1 MKIFSIVFFLFGSI
15 ISGWTQ
21 AVQSVAIPGSSV
33 SFNMISVPSGSF
45 LMGSPATELHRNADE
60 GPQVKV
66 KLDGFSIAETEVT
79 WELYE
84 LFTDK
89 EKRAALI
96 YSSELVKGNADAVIK
111 PSTPYLDPSYG
122 MGKYSFPATS
132 MTQYAALSFCKWL
145 SELTGEFYRLPTE
158 AEWEYACKAGTN
170 TAYSFGDDPSLLDQ
184 YAWSFNNSEDKYHPV
199 KSKKPNP
206 WGLYDMHGNVMEW
219 TLDQYQADYYA
230 TLGNATASPWR
241 RPDKLLPRTARGG
254 SWDENPPVLRSS
266 ARTSSNPS
274 WQRRDPQI
282 PKSFW
287 WCSDAP
293 FIGIRLVKPTIQPS
307 KEEQEE
313 FWSLV
318 LDEG

>member
-1 MKIFSIVFFLFGSI
+1 MKNILVVILFLLHA
-15 ISGWTQ
+15 ISAWTQ
-21 AVQSVAIPGSSV
+21 SVQSVSIPGSAV
-33 SFNMISVPSGSF
+33 SFNMIPVPAGSF
-45 LMGSPATELHRNADE
+45 MMGSPISELSRNMDE

-66 KLDGFSIAETEVT
+66 KLDGFLISETEVT
-79 WELYE
+79 WDLYE

-96 YSSELVKGNADAVIK
+96 YANEVIKTNADAIIK

-122 MGKYSFPATS
+122 MGKYGFPATS

-158 AEWEYACKAGTN
+158 SEWEYACKAGTN
-170 TAYSFGDDPSLLDQ
+170 TAYSFGDDPTLLDQ

-219 TLDQYQADYYA
+219 TLDQYQADYYPSLGSA
-230 TLGNATASPWR
+230 TTAPWR
-241 RPDKLLPRTARGG
+241 RPDKLHPRTARGG
-254 SWDENPPVLRSS
+254 SWDENPPILRSS

-293 FIGIRLVKPTIQPS
+293 FIGIRLVKPAIQPT
-307 KEEQEE
+307 KEEQEA

>member
-1 MKIFSIVFFLFGSI
+1 MKKIILSILFIYPYFF
-15 ISGWTQ
+15 
-21 AVQSVAIPGSSV
+21 AHPQSVQVISIPGSAVTFSMV
-33 SFNMISVPSGSF
+33 SVPAGSF
-45 LMGSPATELHRNADE
+45 AMGSPATEPNRNADE
-60 GPQVKV
+60 GPQIQVR
-66 KLDGFSIAETEVT
+66 LDGFFISETEVT
-79 WELYE
+79 WDLYE

-89 EKRAALI
+89 EKRSALM
-96 YSSELVKGNADAVIK
+96 YADERTKNNADAIIK

-122 MGKYSFPATS
+122 MGKYGFPATS

-145 SELTGEFYRLPTE
+145 SELSGEFYRLPTE
-158 AEWEYACKAGTN
+158 AEWEYACKAGTT
-170 TAYSFGDDPSLLDQ
+170 TAYSFGDDPALLDQ
-184 YAWSFNNSEDKYHPV
+184 YAWSFHNSEDKYHQV
-199 KSKKPNP
+199 KTKKPNP

-230 TLGNATASPWR
+230 TLKSGEQSPWR

-254 SWDENPPVLRSS
+254 SWDENSPVLRSS
-266 ARTSSNPS
+266 ARSSSKPS

-293 FIGIRLVKPTIQPS
+293 FVGIRLVKPALQPS
-307 KEEQEE
+307 KEEQEA

>member
-1 MKIFSIVFFLFGSI
+1 MKTIITGFLLIGIASFSVGQSI
-15 ISGWTQ
+15 KPIS
-21 AVQSVAIPGSSV
+21 IPGSTV
-33 SFNMISVPSGSF
+33 QINMIAIPTGSF
-45 LMGSPATELHRNADE
+45 LMGSPVSEANRKEDE
-60 GPQVKV
+60 GPQVEV
-66 KLDGFSIAETEVT
+66 KISGFFISETEVT
-79 WELYE
+79 WDLFE

-96 YSSELVKGNADAVIK
+96 YSSDVIKAKADAIIK

-122 MGKYSFPATS
+122 MGKYGFPATS

-170 TAYSFGDDPSLLDQ
+170 TAYSFGNDVSLLSQ
-184 YAWSFNNSEDKYHPV
+184 YAWSFENSDEKYHPV
-199 KSKKPNP
+199 KTKKPNP

-219 TLDQYQADYYA
+219 TLDQYQADFYS
-230 TLGNATASPWR
+230 TLGTSASSPWR
-241 RPDKLLPRTARGG
+241 QPNKLLPRTARGG
-254 SWDENPPVLRSS
+254 SWDESAPVLRSS

-293 FIGIRLVKPTIQPS
+293 FVGIRLVKPVNPPS
-307 KEEQEE
+307 KEDQEA

>member
-1 MKIFSIVFFLFGSI
+1 VKAILWGLLLNSLVQKGYAQSIQTITL
-15 ISGWTQ
+15 
-21 AVQSVAIPGSSV
+21 PGSQV
-33 SFNMISVPSGSF
+33 SFRMVPIPPGSF
-45 LMGSPATELHRNADE
+45 RMGSPATEANRHDDE
-60 GPQVKV
+60 GPQVEV
-66 KLDGFSIAETEVT
+66 TLPGFYLSATEVT
-79 WELYE
+79 WDLYE

-89 EKRAALI
+89 EKRAQLN
-96 YSSELVKGNADAVIK
+96 YSSLEGQSRADAVVK

-122 MGKYSFPATS
+122 MGKYGYPATS

-145 SELTGEFYRLPTE
+145 SEVTGEFYRLPTE
-158 AEWEYACKAGTN
+158 AEWEYACRAGTMS
-170 TAYSFGDDPSLLDQ
+170 AFSFGEDPGQLDE
-184 YAWSFNNSEDKYHPV
+184 YAWHFLNSQDKYHPV
-199 KSKKPNP
+199 ATKKPNP

-219 TLDQYQADYYA
+219 TLDQYQSDFYG
-230 TLGNATASPWR
+230 TLGGGIKSPWR

-254 SWDENPPVLRSS
+254 SWDENPPVLRSA
-266 ARTSSNPS
+266 ARTSSQPA

-293 FIGIRLVKPTIQPS
+293 FVGIRLLKPASPPTR
-307 KEEQEE
+307 EEQEA

>member
-1 MKIFSIVFFLFGSI
+1 MKNISIGILFLFHA
-15 ISGWTQ
+15 ISSRSQ
-21 AVQSVAIPGSSV
+21 SVQSVSIPGSVV
-33 SFNMISVPSGSF
+33 SFNMISVPPGSF
-45 LMGSPATELHRNADE
+45 MLGSPSSELNRNMDE
-60 GPQVKV
+60 GQQVKV
-66 KLDGFSIAETEVT
+66 KLDGFFISETEVT
-79 WELYE
+79 WDLYE

-96 YSSELVKGNADAVIK
+96 YASEAIKNNADAIIK

-122 MGKYSFPATS
+122 MGKYGFPATS

-170 TAYSFGDDPSLLDQ
+170 TAYSFGDNPALLDQ

-230 TLGNATASPWR
+230 TLGSASNSPWR
-241 RPDKLLPRTARGG
+241 RPDKLHPRTARGG

-293 FIGIRLVKPTIQPS
+293 FIGIRLVKPALQPT
-307 KEEQEE
+307 KEEQEA

>member
-1 MKIFSIVFFLFGSI
+1 MKNILVVILFLLHA
-15 ISGWTQ
+15 ISAWTQ
-21 AVQSVAIPGSSV
+21 SVQSVSIPGSAV
-33 SFNMISVPSGSF
+33 SFNMIPVPAGSF
-45 LMGSPATELHRNADE
+45 MMGSPSSELNRNMDE

-66 KLDGFSIAETEVT
+66 KLDGFLISETEVT
-79 WELYE
+79 WDLYE

-96 YSSELVKGNADAVIK
+96 YANEVIKMNADAIIK

-122 MGKYSFPATS
+122 MGKYGFPATS
-132 MTQYAALSFCKWL
+132 MTQYSALSFCKWL

-170 TAYSFGDDPSLLDQ
+170 TAYSFGDDPTLLDQ

-219 TLDQYQADYYA
+219 TLDQYQVDYYN
-230 TLGNATASPWR
+230 TLGSSTNTPWR
-241 RPDKLLPRTARGG
+241 RPDKLHPRTARGG

-293 FIGIRLVKPTIQPS
+293 FIGIRLVKPTIQPT
-307 KEEQEE
+307 KEEQEA

>member
-1 MKIFSIVFFLFGSI
+1 MKNILVVILFLFHA
-15 ISGWTQ
+15 ISAWTQ
-21 AVQSVAIPGSSV
+21 SVQPVSIPGSAV
-33 SFNMISVPSGSF
+33 SFNMIPVPAGSF
-45 LMGSPATELHRNADE
+45 MMGSPSSELNRNMDE

-66 KLDGFSIAETEVT
+66 KLDGFLISETEVT
-79 WELYE
+79 WDLYE

-96 YSSELVKGNADAVIK
+96 YTSEAIKNNANAIIK

-122 MGKYSFPATS
+122 MGKYGFPATS
-132 MTQYAALSFCKWL
+132 MTQYSALSFCKWL

-170 TAYSFGDDPSLLDQ
+170 TAYSFGDDPTLLDQ
-184 YAWSFNNSEDKYHPV
+184 FAWSFNNSEDKYHPV

-219 TLDQYQADYYA
+219 TLDQYQADYYN
-230 TLGNATASPWR
+230 TLGSSTNTPWR
-241 RPDKLLPRTARGG
+241 RPDKLHPRTARGG

-293 FIGIRLVKPTIQPS
+293 FIGIRLVKPTIQPT

>member
-1 MKIFSIVFFLFGSI
+1 MKIFSSGILI
-15 ISGWTQ
+15 ISATLTVYSQ
-21 AVQSVAIPGSSV
+21 SVQSIQIPGSTV
-33 SFNMISVPSGSF
+33 SFKMVPVPPGTF
-45 LMGSPATELHRNADE
+45 MMGSPASELQRKSDE
-60 GPQVKV
+60 GPQVSV
-66 KLDGFSIAETEVT
+66 KLDGFFISETEVT
-79 WELYE
+79 WDLYE

-89 EKRAALI
+89 EKRAALV
-96 YSSELVKGNADAVIK
+96 YTSEEVKNNADAIIK

-122 MGKYSFPATS
+122 MGKYGFPATS

-219 TLDQYQADYYA
+219 TLDQYQADFYN
-230 TLGNATASPWR
+230 TLGASATIPWR

-293 FIGIRLVKPTIQPS
+293 FIGIRLVKPVNQPS
-307 KEEQEE
+307 REDQEA
-313 FWSLV
+313 FCLLV